1 MAHTELTAL
10 RRVTTASVIKNLN
23 LEEDI
28 FEPIMK

>member
-10 RRVTTASVIKNLN
+10 RRLQQLSNQEPE